1 MRFPVL
7 RLARGGHLA
16 SRLEEDPGVMLI
28 KLVRDTKLERM
39 ANVINDKNMLQNDLD
54 MLECWVK
61 NNPMT
66 F

>member
-1 MRFPVL
+1 
-7 RLARGGHLA
+7 
-16 SRLEEDPGVMLI
+16 MLI